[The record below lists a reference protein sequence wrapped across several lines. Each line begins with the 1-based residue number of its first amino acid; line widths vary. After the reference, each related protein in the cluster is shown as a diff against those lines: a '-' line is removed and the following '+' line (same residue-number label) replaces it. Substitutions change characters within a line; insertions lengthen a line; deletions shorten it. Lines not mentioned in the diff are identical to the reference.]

1 MNHLSEELLNEYLD
15 NALSN
20 RASVEDHLV
29 QCVDCAARLTALKVL
44 FAEIESLP
52 EAGLSRDLAVPVI
65 LTLRQAQDNGVTG
78 ISLFSRWLTLT
89 VALQAVLALITILV
103 AAPFVIQFAS
113 SSMPVLEIPS
123 LTQTFIQLQTQW
135 VTWLEIFPQ
144 FQLPALPEIPVFEVS
159 SLYFLLAVALTS
171 IFWLVGNGLLLRN
184 QIK

>member
-1 MNHLSEELLNEYLD
+1 MNHLSDELLNEYLD

-20 RASVEDHLV
+20 RAPIEDHLA
-29 QCVDCAARLTALKVL
+29 QCADCAARLTMLQTL
-44 FAEIESLP
+44 FAEMESLP
-52 EAGLSRDLAVPVI
+52 DIILSRDLAAPVI
-65 LTLRQAQDNGVTG
+65 HTLRQAQDDGAGSTS
-78 ISLFSRWLTLT
+78 IPPRWLTLMIG
-89 VALQAVLALITILV
+89 LQAMFALIVIV
-103 AAPFVIQFAS
+103 IAAPFVIQFAS
-113 SSMPVLEIPS
+113 SSMPVLEVPS

-135 VTWLEIFPQ
+135 VTWLEILPQ